1 MKFYEKN
8 EDIVGEIQRNS
19 VVNGDCLEVMKMI
32 KDSSVDMVLCD
43 LPYG

>member
-1 MKFYEKN
+1 MNFYEKK

-19 VVNGDCLEVMKMI
+19 VLLGDCLEVMKMI
-32 KDSSVDMVLCD
+32 KDGSIDMVLCD